1 MPIPPLSSL
10 TPSPGVPATNRPAD
24 AVTEAAQQRHEK
36 LKKACQ
42 EFEAIF
48 IGMMLKQMRKSLT
61 GSNALFGNSSEAKL
75 YQEMSDEATASQMSR
90 AGGLGLADL
99 LCKRLE
105 GR

>member
-10 TPSPGVPATNRPAD
+10 TPSPGVSTTNKPAD
-24 AVTEAAQQRHEK
+24 AVTEAAQRHEK